1 MANIFDKAKSAIRKI
16 SDDVNKDKWDRNC
29 INSALFTDPDPGK
42 HVPPARQEGV
52 PAPVPAGGVDPM
64 RNPGTMAVQMG
75 NSGGSKPIV
84 APAPEIMHSG
94 EKPTIKPG
102 LSGEQENKPVRFI
115 NPRFNRSINY
125 VTSKVVMPGS
135 NNVRSLA
142 DLPTV
147 DPSQSISSI
156 GGASPE
162 GEAAASASV
171 SAEVNSAAAAQQSVP
186 AAGQSAPSPAVAAQV
201 VMAKQAQQSAPAA
214 GQSAPSPAVAAAQS
228 MMAQQAQ
235 QPVPAAGQAAPSPEV
250 AAAQAM
256 MAKQAAVLPLSQPAA
271 AGTSSPS
278 PEVVAAQAMMA
289 KQAAVLPLSQP
300 AAGQSAPS
308 PAVAAAQAVMAQQ
321 AQQPLSAA
329 AAQPVPV
336 VVTPSVAVAA
346 VQSSP
351 VAAAVQE
358 DTAEGSKAGAEEAPA
373 AEAAAGVEAAA
384 DEKCYYVLI
393 THTKTYPAPGSRVL
407 MRNCDSQYAW
417 TNEKD
422 ESERPS
428 YKVCPNC
435 GKAIDIIETEMD

>member
-29 INSALFTDPDPGK
+29 INSALFTDPEPGK

-52 PAPVPAGGVDPM
+52 PAPVPAGGGDPV

-102 LSGEQENKPVRFI
+102 LNGEQEHKPVRFI

-125 VTSKVVMPGS
+125 VTSKVVMPGA
-135 NNVRSLA
+135 NNVRSLE

-156 GGASPE
+156 GGAAPE
-162 GEAAASASV
+162 EAAAAPVNASAD
-171 SAEVNSAAAAQQSVP
+171 VN
-186 AAGQSAPSPAVAAQV
+186 
-201 VMAKQAQQSAPAA
+201 VM
-214 GQSAPSPAVAAAQS
+214 
-228 MMAQQAQ
+228 
-235 QPVPAAGQAAPSPEV
+235 
-250 AAAQAM
+250 
-256 MAKQAAVLPLSQPAA
+256 PAA
-271 AGTSSPS
+271 AGGSDPS
-278 PEVVAAQAMMA
+278 VAVVQ
-289 KQAAVLPLSQP
+289 QPVP

-321 AQQPLSAA
+321 AAGQSAPSPAVAAAQAVMAQQAAGQSAPSPAVAAAQAMMSQQAAVLPLSQPAAAGQSAPSSEVAAAQAMMSQQAAVLPLSQPAAAGQPAPSPAVAAAQAVMAQQSQQPLTAA
-329 AAQPVPV
+329 VSQPVPV
-336 VVTPSVAVAA
+336 VVAPSVAVAA
-346 VQSSP
+346 VQTSP
-351 VAAAVQE
+351 VANVAQ
-358 DTAEGSKAGAEEAPA
+358 GSTVEAKEAPA
-373 AEAAAGVEAAA
+373 VEAAAGVETAA

-393 THTKTYPAPGSRVL
+393 THTKTFPAPGSRVL

>member
-29 INSALFTDPDPGK
+29 INSALFTDPEPGK

-52 PAPVPAGGVDPM
+52 PAPVPAGGGDPV

-102 LSGEQENKPVRFI
+102 LNGEQEHKPVRFI

-125 VTSKVVMPGS
+125 VTSKVVMPGA
-135 NNVRSLA
+135 NNVRSLE

-156 GGASPE
+156 GGAAPE
-162 GEAAASASV
+162 EAAAAPVNASAD
-171 SAEVNSAAAAQQSVP
+171 VN
-186 AAGQSAPSPAVAAQV
+186 
-201 VMAKQAQQSAPAA
+201 VM
-214 GQSAPSPAVAAAQS
+214 
-228 MMAQQAQ
+228 
-235 QPVPAAGQAAPSPEV
+235 
-250 AAAQAM
+250 
-256 MAKQAAVLPLSQPAA
+256 PAA
-271 AGTSSPS
+271 AGGSDPS
-278 PEVVAAQAMMA
+278 VAVVQ
-289 KQAAVLPLSQP
+289 QPVP

-321 AQQPLSAA
+321 AAGQSAPSPAVAAAQAVMAQQAAGQSAPSPAVAAAQAMMSQQAAVLPLSQPAAAGQPAPSPAVAAAQAVMAQQSQQPLTAA
-329 AAQPVPV
+329 VSQPVPV
-336 VVTPSVAVAA
+336 VVAPSVAVAA
-346 VQSSP
+346 VQTSP
-351 VAAAVQE
+351 VANVAQ
-358 DTAEGSKAGAEEAPA
+358 GSTVEAKEAPA
-373 AEAAAGVEAAA
+373 VEAAAGVETAA

-393 THTKTYPAPGSRVL
+393 THTKTFPAPGSRVL

>member
-29 INSALFTDPDPGK
+29 INSALFTDPEPGK

-52 PAPVPAGGVDPM
+52 PAPVPAGGGDPV

-102 LSGEQENKPVRFI
+102 LNGEQEHKPVRFI

-125 VTSKVVMPGS
+125 VTSKVVMPGA
-135 NNVRSLA
+135 NNVRSLE

-156 GGASPE
+156 GGAAPE
-162 GEAAASASV
+162 EAAAV
-171 SAEVNSAAAAQQSVP
+171 PVNANADVNVMPAAAGGSDPSVAVVQQPV
-186 AAGQSAPSPAVAAQV
+186 
-201 VMAKQAQQSAPAA
+201 PAA
-214 GQSAPSPAVAAAQS
+214 GQSAPSPAVAAAQAV
-228 MMAQQAQ
+228 MAQQA
-235 QPVPAAGQAAPSPEV
+235 AGQSAPSPEV

-256 MAKQAAVLPLSQPAA
+256 MSQ
-271 AGTSSPS
+271 
-278 PEVVAAQAMMA
+278 
-289 KQAAVLPLSQP
+289 QAAVLPLSQP

-308 PAVAAAQAVMAQQ
+308 PAVAAAQAMMSQQAAVLPLSQPAAAGQSAPSPAVAAAQAVMAQQ
-321 AQQPLSAA
+321 SQQPLTAA
-329 AAQPVPV
+329 ASQPVPV
-336 VVTPSVAVAA
+336 VVAPSVAVAA
-346 VQSSP
+346 VQTSP
-351 VAAAVQE
+351 VANVAQ
-358 DTAEGSKAGAEEAPA
+358 GSTVEAKEAPA
-373 AEAAAGVEAAA
+373 VEAAAGVEAAA
-384 DEKCYYVLI
+384 EEKCYYVLI
-393 THTKTYPAPGSRVL
+393 THTKTFPAPGSRVL

-422 ESERPS
+422 ESERPN